1 MARTLRTSCF
11 RVDDLAQLN
20 PAFITVPEAEASLH
34 ALRQLLAAKPAE
46 ASGGAVEARLS
57 ALEDAVRRIREEN
70 KVCDAE
76 RAALRIDINE
86 LKARLGAPIGA
97 ASTIYDAPPRYNSP
111 PPSAPP
117 EPVSLGLKE

>member
-46 ASGGAVEARLS
+46 ASGGAVEARLA

-97 ASTIYDAPPRYNSP
+97 ASTIYDAPPLYDFPS
-111 PPSAPP
+111 PSAPQ
-117 EPVSLGLKE
+117 EPVSSGLKE